1 MGDGGPRSIDVI
13 SLDTSVLVRYLV
25 GTPEAQARRAA
36 RAIDHEG
43 EVAISVIA
51 LVECA
56 HVLRTQY
63 RVAQVDI
70 IDALIGLLQ
79 RRNVT
84 LLGLRTDSAVA
95 GLVRARELPGR
106 PIADALIAAAALEAG
121 AVPLV
126 TFDAEMHRHGV
137 PVERP

>member
-1 MGDGGPRSIDVI
+1 MI

-36 RAIDHEG
+36 RTIDQEG
-43 EVAISVIA
+43 DVAISVIA
-51 LVECA
+51 LIECA

-63 RVAQVDI
+63 RVPQMDI
-70 IDALIGLLQ
+70 IDALIALLQ
-79 RRNVT
+79 RHNVA

-137 PVERP
+137 PVQRPGV

>member
-1 MGDGGPRSIDVI
+1 MI

-106 PIADALIAAAALEAG
+106 PIADALIAAAAVEAG
-121 AVPLV
+121 AVPIV
-126 TFDAEMHRHGV
+126 TFDVEMHRHGV